1 MHATPVYPAPMTSAD
16 DALRRSLARH
26 RAFALFLLLVMLGLM
41 VLAYQFPA
49 GFWPDL
55 LAASAKAGVVGGLAD
70 WFAITALFR
79 HPLGLP
85 IPHTA
90 IIPRQKDRLGRSLG
104 NFVANSV
111 FTEAEVRRLI
121 ARLDIAGILGGFLR
135 DPAFTRPAAEAL
147 TEALP
152 RLLDTLE
159 DGRARRL
166 LTRLV
171 PRVAGGPGAAA
182 VVARALRAL
191 VAGGQHQA
199 VFDLAL
205 GQMKVLLEAKH
216 DDLREAIKRRV
227 RDQGGMVAEWVA
239 GAYVADRV
247 LASINAELQRIEPGD
262 SDLRAAFEAWVE
274 AEIVRLENEP
284 ERAAALGAAI
294 RRGLSHPTV
303 RDWLGDVWT
312 RLRAALAQDA
322 RNPAGRT
329 RALIEASFGNAGA
342 YLADDPVARAR
353 LNAGIEATLATLV
366 PAAQTRLTEFIA
378 GVVAGWDSR
387 EVSEKIELRVGKDLQ
402 YIRINGTLVGFL
414 VGGVLYVVIHALN
427 DGRVVH

>member
-1 MHATPVYPAPMTSAD
+1 MPPAPGYPARMTSPD
-16 DALRRSLARH
+16 EGLRRTLARH
-26 RAFALFLLLVMLGLM
+26 RAFATFLLLLMVGLT

-70 WFAITALFR
+70 WFAVTALFR
-79 HPLGLP
+79 RPLGLP

-104 NFVANSV
+104 NFVAGHV
-111 FTEAEVRRLI
+111 FTEGEVKRVLGK
-121 ARLDIAGILGGFLR
+121 LDLAGIIGAFLA
-135 DPAFTRPAAEAL
+135 DPANTRPAARAFAEAM
-147 TEALP
+147 P
-152 RLLDTLE
+152 RLLATLE

-166 LTRLV
+166 ITRLV
-171 PRVAGGPGAAA
+171 PRVAGGPGAAP

-191 VAGGQHQA
+191 MAGGQHQA

-205 GQMKVLLEAKH
+205 TQMKALLAAKQG
-216 DDLREAIKRRV
+216 DLREAIKRRV
-227 RDQGGMVAEWVA
+227 RDQGGALVGWAA

-247 LASINAELQRIEPGD
+247 LAAVNAELERVEPGD
-262 SDLRAAFEAWVE
+262 SDLRSAFEAWIE
-274 AEIVRLENEP
+274 AEITRLEQEP

-303 RDWLGDVWT
+303 SEWLGDVWQ
-312 RLRAALAQDA
+312 RLRAALQADA
-322 RNPAGRT
+322 ANPNGRT
-329 RALIEASFGNAGA
+329 LALVEAALGNAGRFLLEDPA
-342 YLADDPVARAR
+342 ARTKLNTALETTLASLLPTAQAR
-353 LNAGIEATLATLV
+353 LSG
-366 PAAQTRLTEFIA
+366 FIA

-387 EVSEKIELRVGKDLQ
+387 EVSDKIELRVGKDLQ

-414 VGGVLYVVIHALN
+414 AGGGIYLLIHWLN
-427 DGRVVH
+427 EGRVVH